1 MSGAGNQIGYFC
13 DQIKFRRFDDA
24 TLQILHSIL
33 LHREVQSLLE
43 IRSNLT
49 EFLRSESLIAIRE
62 ATAEPLEHKLFL
74 IDFLVR
80 AFAVVND
87 VESCLALRYEALAM
101 RQSHSVSHQC
111 LRVTHEEWMTFA
123 EHAFSN
129 GFYSISA
136 KAFENALSCLQMN
149 GISTR
154 NDLIMSTDCVG
165 AAENINKLKDE
176 AIKLS
181 ANHPVQV
188 QTADYLKCKTVGSL
202 KQTSLCKQGLGYASS
217 SFRNGL
223 KRRNEACL
231 QRYRELQKVD
241 RTPYQIP

>member
-1 MSGAGNQIGYFC
+1 
-13 DQIKFRRFDDA
+13 
-24 TLQILHSIL
+24 
-33 LHREVQSLLE
+33 
-43 IRSNLT
+43 
-49 EFLRSESLIAIRE
+49 
-62 ATAEPLEHKLFL
+62 
-74 IDFLVR
+74 
-80 AFAVVND
+80 
-87 VESCLALRYEALAM
+87 M

-129 GFYSISA
+129 CFYSISA

-165 AAENINKLKDE
+165 AAENINKLKNE

-188 QTADYLKCKTVGSL
+188 QTVEYLKCKTVGSL
-202 KQTSLCKQGLGYASS
+202 KQTSLCKQGLGSASS

-231 QRYRELQKVD
+231 QHYRELQKVD
-241 RTPYQIP
+241 TIFNLQSLEVHLQKQLAVNQAYIMCIEMPSNPRPCEGWVPVN

>member
-1 MSGAGNQIGYFC
+1 
-13 DQIKFRRFDDA
+13 
-24 TLQILHSIL
+24 
-33 LHREVQSLLE
+33 
-43 IRSNLT
+43 
-49 EFLRSESLIAIRE
+49 
-62 ATAEPLEHKLFL
+62 
-74 IDFLVR
+74 
-80 AFAVVND
+80 
-87 VESCLALRYEALAM
+87 M

-129 GFYSISA
+129 CFYSISA
-136 KAFENALSCLQMN
+136 KAFENAVSCLQMN

-165 AAENINKLKDE
+165 AAENINKLKNE

-181 ANHPVQV
+181 ASHPVQV
-188 QTADYLKCKTVGSL
+188 QTAEYLKCKTVGSL
-202 KQTSLCKQGLGYASS
+202 KQTSLCKQGLGSASS

-231 QRYRELQKVD
+231 QHFENCRKLTVHRIKFLETSCARSFTVIKIMLAADVIESSAC
-241 RTPYQIP
+241 TPLNGKERNN